1 MPVGSSAPRGI
12 FVRVAL
18 LSRKKIHP
26 LPTNY
31 VCSPK
36 IIVSGQIVQYV
47 VPAFFQI
54 SPWES

>member
-26 LPTNY
+26 LPTNH
-31 VCSPK
+31 VWSPK
-36 IIVSGQIVQYV
+36 IVVSGQIVQYV

-54 SPWES
+54 